1 MSNPN
6 FNHQDQQD
14 FNKSLNPEQQE
25 CIENNRDEK
34 HVTDEIMH
42 NKSEISDEKEAIST
56 RKETL
61 ETRQLGNNGV
71 KNPRK
76 IKGKGFVTAIAG
88 GVLGVALTFSILP
101 FTNYGEYLNTT
112 NSKSNSSSSYLA
124 EDAVTVRTSS
134 VTVSDIAD
142 MVEEASPAI
151 VGIVNIQQS
160 QSNNYFFNPQP
171 KSTDESIESG
181 SGSGVIFR
189 KDNDYAYI
197 VTNNHVIEN
206 ADTLEVSLAD
216 GERTTAQLV
225 GADALSDLAVIKI
238 DAKYVTSVLE
248 FGDSSVLRAGEQ
260 VIAIGN
266 PLGLDL
272 YGTVTQGIVSAVD
285 RTVAV
290 ETSAG
295 EWELDVIQTDA
306 AINAGNSGGALLNT
320 AGQVI
325 GINSLKISSEDVEGI
340 GFAIPSEEFI
350 PIINELMTNGSVTR
364 VYLGV
369 GLANL
374 EEIPSYYLQ
383 NLPDNI
389 EGGVMVTNIDAN
401 SAAAKAGIQVQDVIV
416 SINDTKM
423 TSSTELRKYLYSELE
438 VGDIA
443 TIQFYRQ
450 GKLLSVDVTLTSNA
464 MNVTS

>member
-1 MSNPN
+1 MSNSN
-6 FNHQDQQD
+6 LNNYHDQQD
-14 FNKSLNPEQQE
+14 VNKSLNTQQQE

-34 HVTDEIMH
+34 HVTDGIIH
-42 NKSEISDEKEAIST
+42 NESEISGEKEAIST
-56 RKETL
+56 RKETI
-61 ETRQLGNNGV
+61 ETRQLGNSGV
-71 KNPRK
+71 KKPRK

-160 QSNNYFFNPQP
+160 QSNYYFNQQQGQN
-171 KSTDESIESG
+171 ESIESG
-181 SGSGVIFR
+181 SGSGVIFK
-189 KDNDYAYI
+189 KDDNYAYI

-206 ADTLEVSLAD
+206 ADTLEVSLEN

-238 DAKYVTSVLE
+238 DAKYATTVLE

-285 RTVAV
+285 RTVTV

-295 EWELDVIQTDA
+295 EWALDVIQTDA

-383 NLPDNI
+383 NLPDHI
-389 EGGVMVTNIDAN
+389 EGGVMVTNVDAN

-416 SINDTKM
+416 SINDTKI

-438 VGDIA
+438 VGDTA
-443 TIQFYRQ
+443 TVQFYRQ
-450 GKLLSVDVTLTSNA
+450 GKLLSVDVTLTSNT